1 MPRPSQTKIV
11 ATLGPA
17 VNSADAVR
25 DLVQAGVDV
34 FRINTAH
41 GTLEEHQ
48 ARVDLIRAIS
58 GELEQPLGILVD
70 LPGPKIRLG
79 EIPGGSL
86 ECVPGDTLWFVRGRD
101 STEPSRLTSTYETLV
116 DELDVGDRVLLVDGL
131 VACQVEK
138 KTDDAVQ
145 CRVLQGGTLRS
156 RQGINLPGVRLKTSA
171 LSDDDRRKARW
182 AAEAGADYLGLSF
195 VRTAADIAQLREL
208 LASVRTPH
216 ESLPSII
223 AKIEKPE
230 AVAALDAIVEAADGV
245 MVARGDLGVEIDI
258 AELPMVQKQI
268 VALCRLRRKPVIIA
282 TQMLESMQSSPLPTR
297 AEATDVANAI
307 LDGADAC
314 MLSGETA
321 VGRYPRQAVEMM
333 HRIALATEERRPGIA
348 ELPPLA
354 AGNRESS
361 LASLTAAAGRLA
373 EQVAAKAI
381 IAVTATGRTAL
392 HLAKARLGL
401 PTLGVSGSQAVLQQ
415 MCLYWGVIPMHH
427 PLPALA
433 EEVAAHIIQ
442 RGLQAGW
449 FAAGDRV
456 VFVFGPRATQRG
468 HGGCFVYSVGDKD

>member
-17 VNSADAVR
+17 TSSPEAVR
-25 DLVQAGVDV
+25 ELVQAGVDV

-41 GTLEEHQ
+41 GTLDEHQ
-48 ARVDLIRAIS
+48 ARVNLIRSIS
-58 GELEQPLGILVD
+58 DEREQPLGVLVD

-86 ECVPGDTLWFVRGRD
+86 ECAAGETLWFVRGD
-101 STEPSRLTSTYETLV
+101 DLAAPNRLTSTYETLV

-131 VACQVEK
+131 VSCRVET
-138 KTDDAVQ
+138 KTADAVQ

-195 VRTAADIAQLREL
+195 VRTADDIGQLRQL
-208 LASVRTPH
+208 LAEVRSPH
-216 ESLPSII
+216 ESLPGII

-230 AVAALDAIVEAADGV
+230 AVAALDSIIEAADGA

-268 VALCRLRRKPVIIA
+268 VALCRIRRKPVIIA
-282 TQMLESMQSSPLPTR
+282 TQMLESMQHSPLPTR

-333 HRIALATEERRPGIA
+333 HRIALATEDRRPGIA
-348 ELPPLA
+348 ELPSLA
-354 AGNRESS
+354 AGDRESS
-361 LASLTAAAGRLA
+361 LAALTAAAGRLA
-373 EQVAAKAI
+373 EQVAAKVV

-401 PTLGVSGSQAVLQQ
+401 PTLAVSGSQSVLQK
-415 MCLYWGVIPMHH
+415 MNLYWSVIPLYH

-433 EEVAAHIIQ
+433 EEVAARIIQ

-456 VFVFGPRATQRG
+456 VFVFGPRATKRG
-468 HGGCFVYSVGDKD
+468 HGGCFVYSVGD

>member
-17 VNSADAVR
+17 TKSADAVR
-25 DLVQAGVDV
+25 ELVQAGVDV

-41 GTLEEHQ
+41 GTLDEHQ

-58 GELEQPLGILVD
+58 GELEQPLGVLVD

-86 ECVPGDTLWFVRGRD
+86 ECAPGDTLWFVRGD
-101 STEPSRLTSTYETLV
+101 ASTEPCRLTSTYETLV

-138 KTDDAVQ
+138 KTGDAAQ

-182 AAEAGADYLGLSF
+182 AAEAAADYLGLSF
-195 VRTAADIAQLREL
+195 VRTADDIGQLREL
-208 LASVRTPH
+208 LAAVRTPH
-216 ESLPSII
+216 ESSPSII

-230 AVAALDAIVEAADGV
+230 AVAALEAIVEAADGV

-282 TQMLESMQSSPLPTR
+282 TQMLESMQSSPMPTR

-321 VGRYPRQAVEMM
+321 VGRYPRHAVEMM
-333 HRIALATEERRPGIA
+333 HRIALATEDRRPGIA

-354 AGNRESS
+354 AGDRESS
-361 LASLTAAAGRLA
+361 LAALTAAAGRLA
-373 EQVAAKAI
+373 EQVAAKAVV
-381 IAVTATGRTAL
+381 AVTASGRTAL

-401 PTLGVSGSQAVLQQ
+401 PTLAVSDSQAVLQR
-415 MCLYWGVIPMHH
+415 MCLYWGVIPLHH
-427 PLPALA
+427 RLPALA

-449 FAAGDRV
+449 FAVGDRL

-468 HGGCFVYSVGDKD
+468 HGGCFVYSVGD